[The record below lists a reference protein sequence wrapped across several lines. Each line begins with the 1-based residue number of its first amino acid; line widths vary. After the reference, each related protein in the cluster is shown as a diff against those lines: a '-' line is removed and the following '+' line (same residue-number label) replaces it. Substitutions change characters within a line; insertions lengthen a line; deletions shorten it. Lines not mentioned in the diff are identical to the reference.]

1 MTDVP
6 ALSPRHLS
14 PGAVSTTQPQVPAAF
29 AVEAPLQNRVPFARP
44 HAPSALNNA
53 QPVIVV
59 PRPPVTHLR
68 LDAQGRDARP
78 RGRTKVTLE
87 HVQAALEAMPGN
99 IAGRVE
105 PASLKPPEDLFDTVT
120 DFGHSVQDHSDLRF
134 HQGIALAPK
143 GRVLLAGYYK
153 RKYLADISLKG
164 ARSVEVAGDL
174 KHLIDYGREQPGNVR
189 CAHYFGAGHATAL
202 VYIREGG
209 EEALLSF
216 DSIERGSVAY
226 AETLAAACADL
237 AGDGTPIPVFQHARS
252 IQSDTHSCWVY
263 AMKAATTLTGHQR
276 DDHGQHGD
284 FLVPDLIARLQ
295 ARSDEAPDSPGVYL
309 AWALPELV
317 KMAQSEKAV
326 LKHAGDELNL
336 QLMGSKPGVTLQTH
350 LEKYTYDLVDDED
363 QAPHQMMDYMRQKG
377 ERLAEIIEIESFNQQ
392 IGEQLGKQ
400 GGQAAWSSQQQDLFA
415 TEMKKQVRGERVLLT
430 VDQEIQKLQALSHDF
445 EAFVMQAGQTAVQI
459 EALTPHLGSDPR
471 LAALPPAGLDELEA
485 KLQMAGDRFG
495 LLSSTLDTGWRTFTN
510 SRRPHQWSDAES
522 RAYALVG
529 MPLQSRLSHH
539 IKEVKAG
546 QKLLVLERQRRKALA
561 DDDLVRQRPA
571 ALEVSNAIAEIA
583 ATSLQE
589 FHAGAME
596 VLADIDRLKIS
607 LPGPG
612 EAVRDLG
619 QMTPAQLKDLDSD
632 LRSHL
637 VLLERLD
644 KRCAS
649 FFSTLVPPSSDSDS
663 DTDSGEDES
672 EVESDGENEADDA
685 LESTGDPV
693 IDSLRS
699 LKQAHDLRKRAVD
712 QEIALLAGVLAQRA

>member
-1 MTDVP
+1 
-6 ALSPRHLS
+6 
-14 PGAVSTTQPQVPAAF
+14 
-29 AVEAPLQNRVPFARP
+29 
-44 HAPSALNNA
+44 
-53 QPVIVV
+53 
-59 PRPPVTHLR
+59 
-68 LDAQGRDARP
+68 GRDARP
-78 RGRTKVTLE
+78 QWRTKVTLE

-105 PASLKPPEDLFDTVT
+105 PASLKPAEDLFDTLT
-120 DFGHSVQDHSDLRF
+120 DFGHSVQPHSDLRF

-143 GRVLLAGYYK
+143 GRVLLANYYK

-174 KHLIDYGREQPGNVR
+174 THLIASGRQQPGNVR

-216 DSIERGSVAY
+216 DSVERGSVAY
-226 AETLAAACADL
+226 AEMLAAACADL
-237 AGDGTPIPVFQHARS
+237 ARDGTPIPVFQHARS
-252 IQSDTHSCWVY
+252 IQSDTHSCWIY

-276 DDHGQHGD
+276 DDHGNHGG
-284 FLVPDLIARLQ
+284 FLVPDLIARLK
-295 ARSDEAPDSPGVYL
+295 ARSVEAPDAPGVFL

-350 LEKYTYDLVDDED
+350 LEKYTYDLKDDEE

-392 IGEQLGKQ
+392 IGQQIRER
-400 GGQAAWSSQQQDLFA
+400 GGEAAWSPQQQDLFA
-415 TEMKKQVRGERVLLT
+415 QEMKKQVRGEHVLMT

-471 LAALPPAGLDELEA
+471 LAAMVGVLSPAELDELEA
-485 KLQMAGDRFG
+485 QLQIAGDRFG

-561 DDDLVRQRPA
+561 DDELVRQRPRT
-571 ALEVSNAIAEIA
+571 LQVSNAIAEIA
-583 ATSLQE
+583 ATSLAA

-596 VLADIDRLKIS
+596 VLAEIDRLQIS

-612 EAVRDLG
+612 EAGRDLA

-644 KRCAS
+644 KRCAGY
-649 FFSTLVPPSSDSDS
+649 FSALIPPSSDSD
-663 DTDSGEDES
+663 TDSSEDES
-672 EVESDGENEADDA
+672 EVESDGEGEADD
-685 LESTGDPV
+685 LVSTGDPV

-712 QEIALLAGVLAQRA
+712 HEIALLAAELAQRA